1 MATIL
6 VTGGAGFIGSN
17 FTRTALAAGHRVRVL
32 DDLSSGLCENVDGLD
47 VEFEIGSLIDPDTV
61 NAAVRGVDSVVHLG
75 AIGSVPLSVADP
87 VRCNDVN
94 VGGTMAIMQ
103 AARAAEVQHVVFFS
117 TSAVYG
123 ANPASPV
130 GEREW
135 VRPMT
140 PYGVSKL
147 AGEQYLLAAQ
157 QSYGLQT
164 LVFRPFNVYGPG
176 QRANHAY
183 AAVIPAFVDAAF
195 AGRPLRIEGDGEQ
208 TRDFCFVSTVCRL
221 LLAAVERRVS
231 HPEPVNLAYSTQT
244 SINDLVAAV
253 GRAAGVDPVV
263 QSAPAR
269 IGDVKH
275 SRAANDSLLAL
286 FPEVRPESLD
296 EGLAATVAWWR
307 EAGLTRS

>member
-1 MATIL
+1 MIL

-17 FTRTALAAGHRVRVL
+17 FTRTALDAGHRVRVL
-32 DDLSSGLCENVDGLD
+32 DDLSSGLRENLDGLD
-47 VEFEIGSLIDPDTV
+47 VELVIGSLTDPEV
-61 NAAVRGVDSVVHLG
+61 VLSAVRGVDSIVHLG

-94 VGGTMAIMQ
+94 VNGTMAVMQ
-103 AARAAEVQHVVFFS
+103 AARSAGIEHIVFFS
-117 TSAVYG
+117 SSAVYG
-123 ANPASPV
+123 ANPASPA

-135 VRPMT
+135 VAPMT

-157 QSYGLQT
+157 QSYNLQT

-176 QRANHAY
+176 QRADHAY
-183 AAVIPAFVDAAF
+183 AAVIPAFLDAAL
-195 AGRPLRIEGDGEQ
+195 AGRPLRVEGDGEQ

-253 GRAAGVDPVV
+253 GRAVGVSTHVDF
-263 QSAPAR
+263 AAAR

-275 SRAANDSLLAL
+275 SRAANDSLLRL
-286 FPEVRPESLD
+286 FPEVTPETLD

-307 EAGLTRS
+307 R